1 MIEEIKI
8 DRLERIM
15 EVAKMLHDDLS
26 DRTLLRLARQASDI
40 YATAKEEIEARS
52 MLKEEAVKSPIED
65 EKDKVIARLKGNWD
79 YLKEYLVTLRNSR
92 LHNVCFDD
100 SELNRYAIT
109 FLNELI
115 EKIYDTDNN
124 VGSMEEEK

>member
-1 MIEEIKI
+1 MNEELKPCPFCGG
-8 DRLERIM
+8 
-15 EVAKMLHDDLS
+15 
-26 DRTLLRLARQASDI
+26 
-40 YATAKEEIEARS
+40 EAREVIRLGGS
-52 MLKEEAVKSPIED
+52 LVYCLNCERSTGLCKGDKAARELWNIRPIED

-79 YLKEYLVTLRNSR
+79 YLKEYLVTLRNSK

-124 VGSMEEEK
+124 VGSTEEGK